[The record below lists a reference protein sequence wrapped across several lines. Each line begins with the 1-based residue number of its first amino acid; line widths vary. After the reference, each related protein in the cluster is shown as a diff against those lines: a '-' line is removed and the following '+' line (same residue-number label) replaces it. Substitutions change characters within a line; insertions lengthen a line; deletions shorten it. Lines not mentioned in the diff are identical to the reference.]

1 VRAEGPSPGRATT
14 DGDGLLAAIAG
25 AAAGIERAA
34 ADLALAEEP
43 SRLAAVLEAEPER
56 G

>member
-1 VRAEGPSPGRATT
+1 MAMT
-14 DGDGLLAAIAG
+14 DGDGALRAAIAG

-43 SRLAAVLEAEPER
+43 SRLAAVLEAEPDR

>member
-1 VRAEGPSPGRATT
+1 MT
-14 DGDGLLAAIAG
+14 DGEGVLRAALAG

-43 SRLAAVLEAEPER
+43 SRLVAALEAEPER